1 MSIIQVSPSIPR
13 SLYSPFYPF
22 FSLHTRTSDYKGR
35 SNVLTIFGPF
45 FIVNTS
51 LIWRLTFKCLSSVI
65 TVRTASALLII
76 EAEGALNRVI
86 RKYALNTSRVGTS
99 PFGPAV
105 SFTALTAIY
114 RITCLSTCSSFNSC
128 CKMSYARRKRA
139 WRYST
144 LPMLLYASTGTSL
157 TLTTIVRASFWNS
170 IDEKFFSAS
179 CTK

>member
-13 SLYSPFYPF
+13 SLYGPFYSF
-22 FSLHTRTSDYKGR
+22 FSLYTRTSDYKGR

-76 EAEGALNRVI
+76 EAKGALDRVI
-86 RKYALNTSRVGTS
+86 RGYTLNISRVGTS
-99 PFGPAV
+99 PFGLVV

-114 RITCLSTCSSFNSC
+114 RIACLSTCSSFNSC
-128 CKMSYARRKRA
+128 YKMSYTRRKGV
-139 WRYST
+139 WRCST
-144 LPMLLYASTGTSL
+144 LPMLLCASTGTSL
-157 TLTTIVRASFWNS
+157 TSTAIVRASF
-170 IDEKFFSAS
+170 
-179 CTK
+179 